1 MKFLALIPA
10 RYASTRFPGKPLA
23 DLMGKPMI
31 QHVYEKAHA
40 VFDACYVATDDPRIE
55 QAVLSF
61 GGRVVMTSSEHPSG
75 TDRCR
80 EALVE
85 VERETGT
92 AFDVV
97 VNIQGDEPFVSREQL
112 ELIQQC
118 FADSGTDI
126 ATLVK
131 PFGPQEDV
139 FNPNSPKVV
148 VSAQG
153 YALYFSRSVIPY
165 RRGVEPQQWQ
175 EGFKY
180 LKHIGMYAYRTGV
193 LHRITDLPRG
203 VLEQCESRLVIFSGP
218 GIWEIGEKRYLCQV
232 ISFFCGSSELHRVT
246 SLFCKFLPPCTIK
259 MPFRVRRLP
268 NCARS
273 DVSSGSRRRCAS
285 KNWQT
290 RYSNYPPASNRPFL
304 NPHPMPNCR
313 SNRQV

>member
-118 FADSGTDI
+118 F
-126 ATLVK
+126 
-131 PFGPQEDV
+131 ED
-139 FNPNSPKVV
+139 
-148 VSAQG
+148 
-153 YALYFSRSVIPY
+153 
-165 RRGVEPQQWQ
+165 
-175 EGFKY
+175 
-180 LKHIGMYAYRTGV
+180 
-193 LHRITDLPRG
+193 
-203 VLEQCESRLVIFSGP
+203 
-218 GIWEIGEKRYLCQV
+218 
-232 ISFFCGSSELHRVT
+232 
-246 SLFCKFLPPCTIK
+246 
-259 MPFRVRRLP
+259 
-268 NCARS
+268 
-273 DVSSGSRRRCAS
+273 SGSRICHYWLSLLVRKRMFLIPTLLKWWSRHRVMHSISAVRLS
-285 KNWQT
+285 LT
-290 RYSNYPPASNRPFL
+290 GAVSSHSNGRKDSNT
-304 NPHPMPNCR
+304 
-313 SNRQV
+313 